1 MTQVI
6 LKPRKARPFF
16 GRHPW
21 VLDSAIDRIH
31 GSPADGDVVN
41 LISDKDKFIARGI
54 YNSRSRIR
62 VRLYSWRSDEPIDD
76 AFWRGKLEAALRLRQ
91 HLGYDDPLGAARVVF
106 SEGDLLS
113 GLVVNR
119 FAKYLVVQVTALAM
133 AVRLETILSQ
143 LLDLLRPTGIV
154 LKTERDVAKAEGLD
168 LAGEKGEKVSEG
180 EKVSGTVYR
189 DGPSEAP
196 HKRFLTPFHPLTPFS
211 PCWGEVPQGPLTIVD
226 GGLRYQVDLAG
237 GQKTGFYLDQRENR
251 KAAAAYFRERR
262 VLDMFCYSGGFA
274 LCASALGGAHDVLG
288 VDASRRAVALAEA
301 NAQTNGLTNVRFEA
315 ADCFQRMESLRSAGE
330 KFGGLVL
337 DPPKFANSRRSVDD
351 ALRAYHHLNHLAVE
365 LLESGGILVTCSCSG
380 HVTREDFFDMLLG
393 VAQQTGRELQIL
405 EQRGA
410 APDHPIAATCPES
423 EYLKCFICRVL

>member
-31 GSPADGDVVN
+31 GSPADGDVVD

-62 VRLYSWRSDEPIDD
+62 VRLYSWQPAEPIDD
-76 AFWRGKLEAALRLRQ
+76 GFWRSKLEAARRLRQ
-91 HLGYDDPLGAARVVF
+91 HLGYDDPQGAARVVF

-113 GLVVNR
+113 GLVVDR
-119 FAKYLVVQVTALAM
+119 FANYLVVQITALAM

-154 LKTERDVAKAEGLD
+154 LRTERDVAKAEGLD
-168 LAGEKGEKVSEG
+168 LA
-180 EKVSGTVYR
+180 
-189 DGPSEAP
+189 DG
-196 HKRFLTPFHPLTPFS
+196 
-211 PCWGEVPQGPLTIVD
+211 PCWGELPQGPLAIVD
-226 GGLRYQVDLAG
+226 GRLRYQVDLTG

-251 KAAAAYFRERR
+251 KAAAAYFRDRR
-262 VLDMFCYSGGFA
+262 VLDLFCYSGGFA
-274 LCASALGGAHDVLG
+274 LCASALGGARDVLG

-301 NAQTNGLTNVRFEA
+301 NAQLNGLSNVRFEA
-315 ADCFQRMESLRSAGE
+315 ADGFQRMESLRSAGE

-337 DPPKFANSRRSVDD
+337 DPPKFTHSRRSLDD
-351 ALRAYHHLNHLAVE
+351 ALRAYHHLNRLAVE
-365 LLESGGILVTCSCSG
+365 LLEPGGILVTCSCSG

-393 VAQQTGRELQIL
+393 VAQQTGREVQIL

>member
-31 GSPADGDVVN
+31 GSPADGDVVD

-62 VRLYSWRSDEPIDD
+62 VRLYSWQAAEPIDD
-76 AFWRGKLEAALRLRQ
+76 GFWRTKLEAALRLRQ
-91 HLGYDDPLGAARVVF
+91 HLGYDDPQGAARVVF

-113 GLVVNR
+113 GLVVDR

-133 AVRLETILSQ
+133 AVRLEMILAH
-143 LLDLLRPTGIV
+143 LLELLRPAGIV

-168 LAGEKGEKVSEG
+168 LA
-180 EKVSGTVYR
+180 
-189 DGPSEAP
+189 DGPC
-196 HKRFLTPFHPLTPFS
+196 R
-211 PCWGEVPQGPLTIVD
+211 GESPQGPLTIAD

-251 KAAAAYFRERR
+251 KAAAAYFRDRR

-274 LCASALGGAHDVLG
+274 LSASALGGARDVLG

-301 NAQTNGLTNVRFEA
+301 NARINGLTNVRFEA
-315 ADCFQRMESLRSAGE
+315 GDCFQKMELLRSAGE

-337 DPPKFANSRRSVDD
+337 DPPKFAHSRRSLDD
-351 ALRAYHHLNHLAVE
+351 ALRAYHHLNRLGVE
-365 LLESGGILVTCSCSG
+365 LLEPGGILVTCSCSG

>member
-1 MTQVI
+1 MQRCNVTQVI

-31 GSPADGDVVN
+31 GSPADGDLVE
-41 LISDKDKFIARGI
+41 LISDKEKFIARGI

-62 VRLYSWRSDEPIDD
+62 VRLYSWQPAEPIDD
-76 AFWRGKLEAALRLRQ
+76 AFWRSKLEAALRLRR
-91 HLGYDDPLGAARVVF
+91 HLGYDDPQGAARVVF

-113 GLVVNR
+113 GLVVDR
-119 FAKYLVVQVTALAM
+119 FAEYLVVQVTALAM

-143 LLDLLRPTGIV
+143 LLDLLRPVGIV
-154 LKTERDVAKAEGLD
+154 LRAERDVVKAEGLD
-168 LAGEKGEKVSEG
+168 LA
-180 EKVSGTVYR
+180 
-189 DGPSEAP
+189 DG
-196 HKRFLTPFHPLTPFS
+196 
-211 PCWGEVPQGPLTIVD
+211 PCWGTVPQEPLVIVD

-251 KAAAAYFRERR
+251 KAAAAHFRDRR

-274 LCASALGGAHDVLG
+274 LCASALGGARDVLG

-301 NAQTNGLTNVRFEA
+301 NARLNGLANVRFEA
-315 ADCFQRMESLRSAGE
+315 ADCFQKLESLRSAGE

-337 DPPKFANSRRSVDD
+337 DPPRFANSRRSLDD
-351 ALRAYHHLNHLAVE
+351 ALRAYHHLNRLGVE
-365 LLESGGILVTCSCSG
+365 LLEPGGILVTCSCSG
-380 HVTREDFFDMLLG
+380 HVSREDFFDMLLG

-405 EQRGA
+405 DQRGA
-410 APDHPIAATCPES
+410 APDHPIAVTCPES

>member
-21 VLDSAIDRIH
+21 VLDSAIDRIQ
-31 GSPADGDVVN
+31 GSPADGDVVD

-62 VRLYSWRSDEPIDD
+62 VRLYSWRPDEPIDD
-76 AFWRGKLEAALRLRQ
+76 GFWRKKLEAALRLRQ
-91 HLGYDDPLGAARVVF
+91 HLGYDDPQGAARVVF

-113 GLVVNR
+113 GLVVDR
-119 FAKYLVVQVTALAM
+119 FANYLVVQITALAM

-143 LLDLLRPTGIV
+143 LLDLLRPAGI
-154 LKTERDVAKAEGLD
+154 LLRTERDVAKAEGLD
-168 LAGEKGEKVSEG
+168 DLAGFREKGDSPHLCEAAGGRAPTEG
-180 EKVSGTVYR
+180 WSRQMGTV
-189 DGPSEAP
+189 
-196 HKRFLTPFHPLTPFS
+196 PFS
-211 PCWGEVPQGPLTIVD
+211 RCWGELPQGPLAIVD

-237 GQKTGFYLDQRENR
+237 GQKTGFYLDQRVNR
-251 KAAAAYFRERR
+251 KAAAAYFRDRR

-274 LCASALGGAHDVLG
+274 LCASALGGARDVLG
-288 VDASRRAVALAEA
+288 VDASRRAVALAET
-301 NAQTNGLTNVRFEA
+301 NAQLNGLANVHFETG
-315 ADCFQRMESLRSAGE
+315 DCFQRMESLRSAGE

-351 ALRAYHHLNHLAVE
+351 ALRAYHHLNRLAVE
-365 LLESGGILVTCSCSG
+365 LLEPGGILVTCSCSG

-405 EQRGA
+405 DQRGA

>member
-1 MTQVI
+1 VTQVI

-21 VLDSAIDRIH
+21 VLDSAIDRIQ
-31 GSPADGDVVN
+31 GSPADGDVVD

-62 VRLYSWRSDEPIDD
+62 VRLYSWRPDEPIDD
-76 AFWRGKLEAALRLRQ
+76 GFWRNKLEAALRLRK
-91 HLGYDDPLGAARVVF
+91 HLGYDDPQGAARVVF

-113 GLVVNR
+113 GLVVDR
-119 FAKYLVVQVTALAM
+119 FANYLVVQVTALAM

-154 LKTERDVAKAEGLD
+154 LRTERDVTKAEGLD
-168 LAGEKGEKVSEG
+168 DLAGSSGKGDSPHLPERPEG
-180 EKVSGTVYR
+180 CFAQMGTV
-189 DGPSEAP
+189 
-196 HKRFLTPFHPLTPFS
+196 PFS
-211 PCWGEVPQGPLTIVD
+211 LCWGEMPQGPLTIVD

-251 KAAAAYFRERR
+251 KAAAAWFRDRR

-274 LCASALGGAHDVLG
+274 LCASALGGARDVLG

-301 NAQTNGLTNVRFEA
+301 NARLNGLANVRFEA

-337 DPPKFANSRRSVDD
+337 DPPKFAHSRRSLDD
-351 ALRAYHHLNHLAVE
+351 ALRAYHHLNRLGVE
-365 LLESGGILVTCSCSG
+365 LLEPGGILVTCSCSG

-393 VAQQTGRELQIL
+393 VAQQTGREVQIL

>member
-1 MTQVI
+1 MPQVI

-31 GSPADGDVVN
+31 GSPADGDVVD

-76 AFWRGKLEAALRLRQ
+76 GFWRKKLEAASQLRR
-91 HLGYDDPLGAARVVF
+91 HLGYDDPQGAARVVF

-113 GLVVNR
+113 GLVVDR
-119 FAKYLVVQVTALAM
+119 FANYLVVQITALAM

-143 LLDLLRPTGIV
+143 LLDLLHPTGIV
-154 LKTERDVAKAEGLD
+154 LRTERDVAKAEGLD
-168 LAGEKGEKVSEG
+168 ENM
-180 EKVSGTVYR
+180 SGTLCR
-189 DGPSEAP
+189 DDASGAP
-196 HKRFLTPFHPLTPFS
+196 PKRFLTPFSLG
-211 PCWGEVPQGPLTIVD
+211 WGELPQGPLTIVD

-251 KAAAAYFRERR
+251 KAAAAYFRDCR

-274 LCASALGGAHDVLG
+274 LCASALGGARDVLG
-288 VDASRRAVALAEA
+288 VDASRRAVALAQS
-301 NAQTNGLTNVRFEA
+301 NAQLNGLANVRFEA
-315 ADCFQRMESLRSAGE
+315 GDCFQRMESLRSAGE

-337 DPPKFANSRRSVDD
+337 DPPRFAHSRRSLDD
-351 ALRAYHHLNHLAVE
+351 ALRAYHHLNRLGVE
-365 LLESGGILVTCSCSG
+365 LLEPGGILVTCSCSG

>member
-1 MTQVI
+1 VTQVI

-31 GSPADGDVVN
+31 GSPADGDVVD

-62 VRLYSWRSDEPIDD
+62 VRLYSWRPDEPIDD
-76 AFWRGKLEAALRLRQ
+76 GFWRAKLEAALRLRR
-91 HLGYDDPLGAARVVF
+91 HLGYDDPQGAARVVF

-113 GLVVNR
+113 GLVVDR
-119 FAKYLVVQVTALAM
+119 FANYLVVQVTALAM

-143 LLDLLRPTGIV
+143 LLDLLRPAGIV
-154 LKTERDVAKAEGLD
+154 LKTERDVVKAEGLD
-168 LAGEKGEKVSEG
+168 DLAGWEKGDSPHLCEAPGGRAPTEG
-180 EKVSGTVYR
+180 WSRQMGTV
-189 DGPSEAP
+189 
-196 HKRFLTPFHPLTPFS
+196 PFF
-211 PCWGEVPQGPLTIVD
+211 PCWGELPQGPLMIAD
-226 GGLRYQVDLAG
+226 GGLRYQIDLAG

-251 KAAAAYFRERR
+251 KAAAAYFRDRR

-274 LCASALGGAHDVLG
+274 LCASALGGARDVLG
-288 VDASRRAVALAEA
+288 VDASRRAVALAQS
-301 NAQTNGLTNVRFEA
+301 NAQLNGLTSVRFEA

-337 DPPKFANSRRSVDD
+337 DPPKFAHSRRSLDD
-351 ALRAYHHLNHLAVE
+351 ALRAYHHLNRLAVE
-365 LLESGGILVTCSCSG
+365 LLEPGGILVTCSCSG

-423 EYLKCFICRVL
+423 EYLKCFICRAL

>member
-21 VLDSAIDRIH
+21 VLASAIDRIQ
-31 GSPADGDVVN
+31 GSPADGDVVD

-62 VRLYSWRSDEPIDD
+62 VRLYSWRPDEPIDD
-76 AFWRGKLEAALRLRQ
+76 AFWRNKLEAALRLRR
-91 HLGYDDPLGAARVVF
+91 HLGYDDPQGAARVVF

-113 GLVVNR
+113 GLVVDR
-119 FAKYLVVQVTALAM
+119 FANYLVVQVTALAM

-143 LLDLLRPTGIV
+143 LLELLRPAGIV

-168 LAGEKGEKVSEG
+168 LA
-180 EKVSGTVYR
+180 
-189 DGPSEAP
+189 DG
-196 HKRFLTPFHPLTPFS
+196 
-211 PCWGEVPQGPLTIVD
+211 PCWGEVPQGLLTIAD
-226 GGLRYQVDLAG
+226 GGLRYQVDLTG

-251 KAAAAYFRERR
+251 KAAAAYFRDRR

-274 LCASALGGAHDVLG
+274 LSASALGGARDVLG
-288 VDASRRAVALAEA
+288 VDTSRRAVALAEA
-301 NAQTNGLTNVRFEA
+301 NAQINGLTNVRFEVG
-315 ADCFQRMESLRSAGE
+315 DGFQRMESLRSAGE

-337 DPPKFANSRRSVDD
+337 DPPKFAGSRRSVDD
-351 ALRAYHHLNHLAVE
+351 ALRAYHHLNRLGVE
-365 LLESGGILVTCSCSG
+365 LLEPGGILVTCSCSG

-410 APDHPIAATCPES
+410 AADHPIAATCPES

>member
-1 MTQVI
+1 MPQVI

-31 GSPADGDVVN
+31 GSPADGDVVD

-76 AFWRGKLEAALRLRQ
+76 GFWRKKLEAASQLRQ
-91 HLGYDDPLGAARVVF
+91 HLGYDDPQGAARVVF

-113 GLVVNR
+113 GLVVDR
-119 FAKYLVVQVTALAM
+119 FANYLVVQVTALAM

-154 LKTERDVAKAEGLD
+154 LRTERDVAKAEGLD
-168 LAGEKGEKVSEG
+168 ENM
-180 EKVSGTVYR
+180 SGTLCR
-189 DGPSEAP
+189 DDASGRRQKVPDAVS
-196 HKRFLTPFHPLTPFS
+196 LG
-211 PCWGEVPQGPLTIVD
+211 WGELPQGPLTIVD

-251 KAAAAYFRERR
+251 KAAAAYFRDCR

-274 LCASALGGAHDVLG
+274 LSRLRLG
-288 VDASRRAVALAEA
+288 RRPRRVGGRCQPPRRGPGQVQCP
-301 NAQTNGLTNVRFEA
+301 AQRPRERAFRGGRLFP
-315 ADCFQRMESLRSAGE
+315 AD
-330 KFGGLVL
+330 
-337 DPPKFANSRRSVDD
+337 
-351 ALRAYHHLNHLAVE
+351 
-365 LLESGGILVTCSCSG
+365 
-380 HVTREDFFDMLLG
+380 G
-393 VAQQTGRELQIL
+393 VAAIGRGEV
-405 EQRGA
+405 RRPGPRPAPASPTA
-410 APDHPIAATCPES
+410 AAAWTTPCGRTTISIAWAWNCWSRAGSLSPVVAPAT
-423 EYLKCFICRVL
+423 